1 MAAFITLHRM
11 IKESAQAKKCLVNI
25 ENICA
30 IRDAKLEVD
39 GDLKDCSY
47 IETTGGFHFYCLE
60 TIETIEET
68 LIIIS

>member
-1 MAAFITLHRM
+1 MFGDID
-11 IKESAQAKKCLVNI
+11 S
-25 ENICA
+25 ICA